1 MKLRILIVLAIL
13 VSLLSFAKFNYCQ
26 STGWASPGQY
36 IHACYSDLPALYSAR
51 GLDSNAWP
59 YSSDDNSVEYPV
71 ITAMVMYATSFLAN
85 SPVSY
90 FNINIF
96 FLVLLFIATVIVV
109 RKIRPEF
116 AYLSAIAPAVIASLF
131 INWDLWGI
139 ATMLLAIY
147 WFDRKKYLHSALI
160 LSLSI
165 STKFLPV
172 FLLIP
177 IAFILWRDAKLKEL
191 VKYVAVVAGTWIAI
205 NAPFAFTT
213 PTRWWRF
220 FKLNLER
227 GADWGSIFA
236 FPTPT
241 GWWRFFKLNLERGAD
256 WGSVWLA
263 LRQLGIPL
271 TNLNYLSILL
281 LLIALTSVAIV
292 LFELKY
298 TPTLASVAFI
308 VMAAV
313 MVASK
318 VYSPQFVLWLTPL
331 AVIALTNKKDL
342 HAFWLWQATEVIYHV
357 AIWQHIATIEH
368 AKFGLGPTP
377 YAILTLVRIAGT
389 IYLMAV
395 LARRALQARNGHSRL
410 LDLLFEAGKPY
421 P

>member
-1 MKLRILIVLAIL
+1 MKVRTLVALALFASL
-13 VSLLSFAKFNYCQ
+13 VSFAKFSPCEN
-26 STGWASPGQY
+26 TGWATPDQY
-36 IHACYSDLPALYSAR
+36 IHACYSDLSALYVSR
-51 GLDSNAWP
+51 GLDTNTWP
-59 YSSDDNSVEYPV
+59 YASDDNSVEYPV
-71 ITAMVMYATSFLAN
+71 ITAMVMYGTSFVAK
-85 SPVSY
+85 SPASY
-90 FNINIF
+90 FNVNIF
-96 FLVLLFIATVIVV
+96 FLVLLFLATVIVV

-116 AYLSAIAPAVIASLF
+116 AYLSAIAPAMIASLF

-139 ATMLLAIY
+139 ATMMLAIY
-147 WFDRKKYLHSALI
+147 WFDRKQYLHSALI
-160 LSLSI
+160 MALSI
-165 STKFLPV
+165 STKFLPI

-177 IAFILWRDAKLKEL
+177 IAFILWRDTKLKEL
-191 VKYVAVVAGTWIAI
+191 LKYVGVVAATWLAI
-205 NAPFAFTT
+205 NAPFALT
-213 PTRWWRF
+213 
-220 FKLNLER
+220 
-227 GADWGSIFA
+227 
-236 FPTPT
+236 TPT
-241 GWWRFFKLNLERGAD
+241 GWGRFFKLNLERGAD

-263 LRQLGIPL
+263 LQQLGLNL

-281 LLIALTSVAIV
+281 LLIGLTSIAIF
-292 LFELKY
+292 LFELKH

-331 AVIALTNKKDL
+331 AVIALINKEDL

-357 AIWQHIATIEH
+357 AIWQHIASITD

-389 IYLMAV
+389 IYLMVV
-395 LARRALQARNGHSRL
+395 LARRALQARNTHSRL

>member
-1 MKLRILIVLAIL
+1 MKLRILIALAIL
-13 VSLLSFAKFNYCQ
+13 ASLLSFAKFNHCQ

-116 AYLSAIAPAVIASLF
+116 AYLSAIAPAMIASLF

-139 ATMLLAIY
+139 AAMMLAIY
-147 WFDRKKYLHSALI
+147 WFDRKMYLHSALI

-165 STKFLPV
+165 STKFLPI

-191 VKYVAVVAGTWIAI
+191 VKYVAVVAGTWIVM
-205 NAPFAFTT
+205 NAPFAFT
-213 PTRWWRF
+213 
-220 FKLNLER
+220 
-227 GADWGSIFA
+227 
-236 FPTPT
+236 TPT

-263 LRQLGIPL
+263 LRQLGISL

-281 LLIALTSVAIV
+281 LLIAVTSVAIV

-357 AIWQHIATIEH
+357 AIWQHIATIEY

>member
-1 MKLRILIVLAIL
+1 MKVRTLVALALFASLI
-13 VSLLSFAKFNYCQ
+13 SFAKFSPCEN
-26 STGWASPGQY
+26 TGWATPDQY
-36 IHACYSDLPALYSAR
+36 IHACYSDLSALYVSR
-51 GLDSNAWP
+51 GLDTNTWP
-59 YSSDDNSVEYPV
+59 FASDENSVEYPV
-71 ITAMVMYATSFLAN
+71 ITAMVMYATSFAAK
-85 SPVSY
+85 SPASY
-90 FNINIF
+90 FNVNIF
-96 FLVLLFIATVIVV
+96 FLVLLFLATVIVV

-116 AYLSAIAPAVIASLF
+116 AYLSAIAPAMIASLF

-139 ATMLLAIY
+139 ATMMLAIY
-147 WFDRKKYLHSALI
+147 WFDRKQYLHSALI

-165 STKFLPV
+165 STKFLPI

-177 IAFILWRDAKLKEL
+177 IAFILWRDTKLKEL
-191 VKYVAVVAGTWIAI
+191 VKYVGVVAATWLAI
-205 NAPFAFTT
+205 NAPFALT
-213 PTRWWRF
+213 
-220 FKLNLER
+220 
-227 GADWGSIFA
+227 
-236 FPTPT
+236 TPT

-256 WGSVWLA
+256 WGSFWLA
-263 LRQLGIPL
+263 LQQLGVNL

-281 LLIALTSVAIV
+281 LLIGLTSIAVF
-292 LFELKY
+292 LFELKH

-331 AVIALTNKKDL
+331 AVIALINKEDL

-357 AIWQHIATIEH
+357 AIWQHIASITD

-389 IYLMAV
+389 IYLMVV
-395 LARRALQARNGHSRL
+395 LARRALKGRNKRGRL
-410 LDLLFEAGKPY
+410 MDLLFETSTVY

>member
-1 MKLRILIVLAIL
+1 MKLRILIALAIL
-13 VSLLSFAKFNYCQ
+13 ASLLSFAKFNHCQ

-116 AYLSAIAPAVIASLF
+116 AYLSAIAPAMIASLF

-139 ATMLLAIY
+139 AAMMLAIY
-147 WFDRKKYLHSALI
+147 WFDRKMYLHSALI
-160 LSLSI
+160 LALSI
-165 STKFLPV
+165 TTKFLPI

-177 IAFILWRDAKLKEL
+177 IAFILWRDTKLKEL
-191 VKYVAVVAGTWIAI
+191 VKYVAVVAGTWIAM
-205 NAPFAFTT
+205 NAPFAFT
-213 PTRWWRF
+213 
-220 FKLNLER
+220 
-227 GADWGSIFA
+227 
-236 FPTPT
+236 TPT
-241 GWWRFFKLNLERGAD
+241 GWWRFFKLNLEREAD
-256 WGSVWLA
+256 WGSIFAFITPTGWWRFFKLNLEREADWGSIWLA
-263 LRQLGIPL
+263 LRQLGISL

-281 LLIALTSVAIV
+281 LLIAVTSVAIV

-342 HAFWLWQATEVIYHV
+342 YAFWLWQATEVIYHV
-357 AIWQHIATIEH
+357 AIWQHIATIEE

>member
-1 MKLRILIVLAIL
+1 MKVRTLVVLALFASL
-13 VSLLSFAKFNYCQ
+13 VSFAKFSQCEN
-26 STGWASPGQY
+26 SGWATPDQY
-36 IHACYSDLPALYSAR
+36 IHACYSDLPALYGSR
-51 GLDSNAWP
+51 GLDTNSWP

-71 ITAMVMYATSFLAN
+71 ITAMVMYATSFAAK
-85 SPVSY
+85 SPASY
-90 FNINIF
+90 FNVNIF
-96 FLVLLFIATVIVV
+96 FLILLFIATLIVV

-116 AYLSAIAPAVIASLF
+116 AYLSAIAPAMIASLF

-139 ATMLLAIY
+139 ATMMLAIY
-147 WFDRKKYLHSALI
+147 WFDRKQYLHSALI
-160 LSLSI
+160 LALSI
-165 STKFLPV
+165 STKFLPI

-177 IAFILWRDAKLKEL
+177 IAFILWRDTKLKEL
-191 VKYVAVVAGTWIAI
+191 VKYVAVVAVTWLAI
-205 NAPFAFTT
+205 NAPFALT
-213 PTRWWRF
+213 
-220 FKLNLER
+220 
-227 GADWGSIFA
+227 
-236 FPTPT
+236 TPT

-256 WGSVWLA
+256 WGSIWLA
-263 LRQLGIPL
+263 LQQLGLSL
-271 TNLNYLSILL
+271 TNLNYLSILV

-298 TPTLASVAFI
+298 TPTLASIAFI

-357 AIWQHIATIEH
+357 AIWQHIASITG
-368 AKFGLGPTP
+368 AQFGLGPTP
-377 YAILTLVRIAGT
+377 YAIVTLVRIAGT

-395 LARRALQARNGHSRL
+395 LARRALQARNTHSRL
-410 LDLLFEAGKPY
+410 LDLLFEGGKPY

>member
-1 MKLRILIVLAIL
+1 MKVRTLVALALFASL
-13 VSLLSFAKFNYCQ
+13 VSFAKFSPCEN
-26 STGWASPGQY
+26 TGWATPDQY
-36 IHACYSDLPALYSAR
+36 IHACYSDLSALYVSR
-51 GLDSNAWP
+51 GLDTNTWP
-59 YSSDDNSVEYPV
+59 YASDDNSVEYPV
-71 ITAMVMYATSFLAN
+71 ITAMVMYGTSFVAK
-85 SPVSY
+85 SPASY
-90 FNINIF
+90 FNVNIF
-96 FLVLLFIATVIVV
+96 FLVLLFLATVIIV

-116 AYLSAIAPAVIASLF
+116 AYLSAIAPAMIASLF

-139 ATMLLAIY
+139 ATMMLAIY
-147 WFDRKKYLHSALI
+147 WFDRKQYLHSALI
-160 LSLSI
+160 LALSI
-165 STKFLPV
+165 STKFLPI

-177 IAFILWRDAKLKEL
+177 IAFILWRDTKLKEL
-191 VKYVAVVAGTWIAI
+191 VKYVGVVAVTWLAI
-205 NAPFAFTT
+205 NAPFALT
-213 PTRWWRF
+213 
-220 FKLNLER
+220 
-227 GADWGSIFA
+227 
-236 FPTPT
+236 TPT

-263 LRQLGIPL
+263 LQQLGLNL

-281 LLIALTSVAIV
+281 LLIGLTSIAIF
-292 LFELKY
+292 LFELKH

-331 AVIALTNKKDL
+331 AVIALINKEDL

-357 AIWQHIATIEH
+357 AIWQHIASITD

-389 IYLMAV
+389 IYLMVV
-395 LARRALQARNGHSRL
+395 LARRALQARNTHSRL